1 MKRIYLLLAIL
12 LGSLQLA
19 NAQQQTLQFNKDGKF
34 KIVQF
39 TDVHYIY
46 NDPRSDVS
54 IERINQVLDME
65 KPDLVLFTGDV
76 IYGKPAEEGMRT
88 VLNLVSKRKIPF
100 AVTFGNHDNEQGLS
114 REELLKIIQSVPFNL
129 TQTTPGISGVTNF
142 ILPVKASDGKRN
154 ATVLYC
160 IDSHSYSQIKGVNGY
175 DYIKFD
181 QIQWYRENSKKFT
194 EENNGVPVSSYAFFH
209 IALPEYNQ
217 AASSESAILYGIRK
231 EKACAPQLNSG
242 LFAAMKEMGDVRGV
256 FVGHDHDDD
265 YAVSWKGILLAYG
278 RYTGG
283 NTVYNHLTNGARV
296 IELDENANSFRTWI
310 RLKEGVVQQVTYP
323 ADFMLIASMNP
334 CPCGNYGSATA
345 ECKCTPSQIHR
356 YLNKLSGPLLDR
368 IDLHVEVDN
377 VSYDELNDD
386 AFSESSQTVRE
397 RVNRARNIQL
407 QRLQGRGRRCNAQ
420 MTSADIK
427 KFCKLDGES
436 QKLLQE
442 SFEKLHL
449 SARAYNRILK
459 VARTIADLDNSE
471 NIRARHVAEALQYRA
486 LDRKYRV

>member
-129 TQTTPGISGVTNF
+129 TQTTPGISGVTNI

-323 ADFMLIASMNP
+323 ADF
-334 CPCGNYGSATA
+334 
-345 ECKCTPSQIHR
+345 
-356 YLNKLSGPLLDR
+356 
-368 IDLHVEVDN
+368 
-377 VSYDELNDD
+377 
-386 AFSESSQTVRE
+386 
-397 RVNRARNIQL
+397 
-407 QRLQGRGRRCNAQ
+407 
-420 MTSADIK
+420 IK
-427 KFCKLDGES
+427 E
-436 QKLLQE
+436 
-442 SFEKLHL
+442 
-449 SARAYNRILK
+449 
-459 VARTIADLDNSE
+459 
-471 NIRARHVAEALQYRA
+471 
-486 LDRKYRV
+486 